1 MAKRLVSYYTIIKS
15 FIKLLLK
22 LCSMRLRS
30 CEYYWLE
37 AKNPVKLY
45 SNIPKY
51 VLYCISKWIPNM
63 VLTKMFSNTI
73 GFPEDNP
80 LLATYVYIFDWH
92 LD

>member
-1 MAKRLVSYYTIIKS
+1 
-15 FIKLLLK
+15 
-22 LCSMRLRS
+22 
-30 CEYYWLE
+30 
-37 AKNPVKLY
+37 
-45 SNIPKY
+45 
-51 VLYCISKWIPNM
+51 M